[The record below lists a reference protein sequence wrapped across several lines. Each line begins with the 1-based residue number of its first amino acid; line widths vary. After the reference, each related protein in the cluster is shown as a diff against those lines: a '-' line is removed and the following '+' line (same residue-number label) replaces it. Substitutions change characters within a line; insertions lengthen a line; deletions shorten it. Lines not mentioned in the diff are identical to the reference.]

1 MADDFEQNQQE
12 EQQGEQGERMFT
24 QEEVDN
30 LINQR
35 LARERR
41 GMPKAEELAAFR
53 AWQKDHPADPATPEK
68 KDEDDSELE
77 IVRRENHLLKQGVPA
92 DDVDYYVYKISKLV
106 DENTSFEDAAKKFLK
121 ENKRSVVRMD
131 TGARLNGNGGNSGK
145 SANET
150 MNELLR
156 KARG

>member
-12 EQQGEQGERMFT
+12 EQQGEHGERTFT

-53 AWQKDHPADPATPEK
+53 AWQKEQKAEPATPEK

-77 IVRRENHLLKQGVPA
+77 IVRRENHLLRQGVPA
-92 DDVDYYVYKISKLV
+92 DDVDYYVYKISKMV
-106 DENTSFEDAAKKFLK
+106 NDETSFEDAAKKFLK

-131 TGARLNGNGGNSGK
+131 TGARLNGGGNSGK

-150 MNELLR
+150 MNELSR
-156 KARG
+156 QARG